1 MEMLIFFLVSLI
13 AGVLAAY
20 LAEQNRRKQDAPY
33 RFGNKQN
40 EDSRVHRLQKISR
53 FLKST

>member
-1 MEMLIFFLVSLI
+1 MEMLVFFLVSLI

-20 LAEQNRRKQDAPY
+20 LAEQNRHKQDAPY

-53 FLKST
+53 SLKST

>member
-20 LAEQNRRKQDAPY
+20 FVEQNRRKQDAPY
-33 RFGNKQN
+33 RFGNKQS
-40 EDSRVHRLQKISR
+40 EDSRVRRLQKISQ